1 MKTLS
6 LEELY
11 KKVMSSDELKKEYFA
26 AANEGRLAE
35 FLGAHDCRATLE
47 ELQKFLSSPEALPQ
61 GEISDD
67 ELDAVAGGTCY
78 KGGRPVVTIMNRC
91 DYWTCESCG
100 GTTTDVNII
109 KNYNNTQAYDQCSN
123 CGKKAYCTNCK
134 YCRYE
139 SALWLCYNPN
149 RLNN

>member
-26 AANEGRLAE
+26 AANEGRLVE

-67 ELDAVAGGTCY
+67 ELDSVAGGTCY
-78 KGGRPVVTIMNRC
+78 KDGRPVVTIMNSC
-91 DYWTCESCG
+91 DYWTCDKCKVSSVVNYYTARGSLSC
-100 GTTTDVNII
+100 TR
-109 KNYNNTQAYDQCSN
+109 CSV
-123 CGKKAYCTNCK
+123 CGSVTYCMHCE
-134 YCRYE
+134 YCHYE
-139 SALWLCYNPN
+139 DALWQCYNPK
-149 RLNN
+149 RKNN